1 MSWIIGASGEID
13 RELKNTIELYANN
26 PLYKFVENNLF
37 VLAGGYQS
45 TCNFSKSERT
55 NENLLSVGIGIKN
68 GGDDYGFVKND
79 EWFNYASQK
88 NYNALDGHYVILYWN
103 ELEIKVFTDKLG
115 LRDLYLY
122 NSPQGYVIFSTRLD
136 WLAKIVKAKLNF
148 KVFASKWLLFNQLS
162 TDCIFNDIE
171 RITSGTTLNINRITN
186 NLSIQ
191 KNNWTPILQKR
202 NFSPI
207 DFSNKLENLL
217 IFPIRKHNQI
227 SLSLSGGLDSR
238 VLLSFLMKIDN
249 SNWETHTFG
258 DRKNA
263 DSIIVEKIASSL
275 NIPHIQID
283 LPLPDPSTCLDEM
296 RAYISQTILNSQASE
311 VLQLRNYSAL
321 SGRNEV
327 IIDGGFG
334 EIWRRDFFNR
344 LLYSGYKDLLNRNAR
359 SILPHLKYDKADIF
373 TPDINAIMHKGA
385 IEQIES
391 LFEELP
397 AIELIGAENWIDLFA
412 IKTRL
417 RNYYANEQ
425 SRIDSLIFG
434 YMPFAQSSLLENLF
448 NLNII
453 HRKNGKLFKYLVS
466 KNYNKLT
473 KYPLSKGDAIYP
485 FWFNTYLARI
495 WKILSQ
501 HHIIKSYKNEN
512 QKNIIE
518 IFSTFI
524 LDKINSREVKE
535 CEYYDYSKLIKLANA
550 LRNNKLDKTKLNE
563 IDWWLSFELF
573 RENKNYKKL

>member
-13 RELKNTIELYANN
+13 RELKNTMELYANN

-79 EWFNYASQK
+79 EWFNYANQK
-88 NYNALDGHYVILYWN
+88 NYNALDGHFVILYWN

-136 WLAKIVKAKLNF
+136 WLTKIVKAKLNF

-191 KNNWTPILQKR
+191 KKNWTPILQKR
-202 NFSPI
+202 NFSPR

-217 IFPIRKHNQI
+217 TFPIRKHNQI

-263 DSIIVEKIASSL
+263 DSIIVEKIASRL

-283 LPLPDPSTCLDEM
+283 LPLPDPSTYLDEM
-296 RAYISQTILNSQASE
+296 RAYISQTILNSQSSE

-425 SRIDSLIFG
+425 PRIDSLIFG

-448 NLNII
+448 NLNLI
-453 HRKNGKLFKYLVS
+453 HRKNSKLFKYLIA

-573 RENKNYKKL
+573 REEMLK